1 MSCRPVCALLILSLT
16 GLTYS
21 TGIVGR
27 RKREAIH
34 SLAMFSFTTV
44 ASLKDRRVSGT
55 IFPLS
60 CILSWHFLL
69 FVFLGLAAVRKH
81 MSSRGAFPVCTCL
94 PLESKHRFLTTFQW
108 RGCFSSLRSH
118 PSFIYEL
125 TSSEIKI
132 SSVWMSHFVLM
143 CKSIVLFICVRRV
156 TVKAL
161 FRAMEVHLTN
171 HSPLLAL
178 RRPGGRNPLGRGRKK
193 YLSPTFNYTQ

>member
-1 MSCRPVCALLILSLT
+1 
-16 GLTYS
+16 
-21 TGIVGR
+21 
-27 RKREAIH
+27 
-34 SLAMFSFTTV
+34 MFSFTTV
-44 ASLKDRRVSGT
+44 TSLKDRRVSGT
-55 IFPLS
+55 IFPLF

-94 PLESKHRFLTTFQW
+94 PLESKHRSLAAFQW
-108 RGCFSSLRSH
+108 RGRFPPLLSH
-118 PSFIYEL
+118 PSLMYEL
-125 TSSEIKI
+125 TSSEWKRELLYEWATLFRCVKALNSWI
-132 SSVWMSHFVLM
+132 S
-143 CKSIVLFICVRRV
+143 FICVRRV

-178 RRPGGRNPLGRGRKK
+178 RRPGGRNPLGRGRRK